1 MRHRLAAAILLL
13 YPRRVRDRHGP
24 ELVTLIDD
32 LVAHEKRSRTGLFLR
47 LAADGL
53 VQRMTSTATAWL
65 AVAVLTA
72 TSLGGL
78 AISEFATA
86 NALPRGP
93 QPAHTIAP
101 AVHTDQTRRR
111 RHHTRHQS
119 ASTIARRRPSARL
132 SP

>member
-65 AVAVLTA
+65 AVAVTA
-72 TSLGGL
+72 GEARQYEDAAFG
-78 AISEFATA
+78 
-86 NALPRGP
+86 
-93 QPAHTIAP
+93 QPHGI
-101 AVHTDQTRRR
+101 
-111 RHHTRHQS
+111 QS
-119 ASTIARRRPSARL
+119 TPIL
-132 SP
+132 SSGQ